1 MSIPA
6 SIIRFIE
13 TRESLDKLNEVAS
26 GWVKT
31 LTRRRAVKNTLSG
44 TGLGHPLHPLLTD
57 IPIGAWTMASA
68 LDLTAG
74 RRTAEASRRLVALGI
89 LGAVPTI
96 ASGAADW
103 SDTYGPEQRLGHV
116 HAIANIAGTL
126 LQCASWLARRRGR
139 HGAGAFLSL
148 TGIGVT
154 AAAGY
159 LGGALSFGRGVGV
172 NHTAFEE
179 AGEDWVDV
187 AADADLQ
194 QDHPVRVDAG
204 GVPVMLVRHREVIR
218 ALSAT
223 CVHAGG
229 PLDEGEIVGD
239 SVRCPWHGSEF
250 RLTDGEPVRGPAA
263 LAQPIWNVKI
273 EEGRILVR
281 PRA

>member
-1 MSIPA
+1 MSVPGAIV
-6 SIIRFIE
+6 RFAE
-13 TRESLDKLNEVAS
+13 TRESLDKLNDLAS
-26 GWVKT
+26 GWVKR
-31 LTRRRAVKNTLSG
+31 LTRRRAVKNLLSG

-57 IPIGAWTMASA
+57 VPIGAWTMASM

-74 RRTAEASRRLVALGI
+74 RRGADAARRLVGVGV

-116 HAIANIAGTL
+116 HAIANIVGTL
-126 LQCASWLARRRGR
+126 LQTGSWLARRRGR
-139 HGAGAFLSL
+139 RGTGVLLSL

-179 AGEDWVDV
+179 APEGWVDV

-194 QDHPVRVDAG
+194 QDRPLRVDAAG
-204 GVPVMLVRHREVIR
+204 TPVMLVRHRERIR

-239 SVRCPWHGSEF
+239 AVRCPWHGSEF
-250 RLTDGEPVRGPAA
+250 RLADGQPTRGPAA
-263 LAQPIWNVKI
+263 ISQPVWNVKV
-273 EEGRILVR
+273 EAGRVLVR